1 MRVVNQR
8 ASYEYRFLEKFEAG
22 IALTG
27 PEVKS
32 VKAGKMSLREGFVR
46 VREGEAWLHN
56 VYINPYSFADNRSY
70 DPRRRRKL
78 LLHKN
83 ELLKLEQQ
91 TREGGLTV
99 VPVSCYTK
107 GNKIKLEVALARGKK
122 RYEKREAKKRKDL
135 EREVE
140 QELRHKGT

>member
-8 ASYEYRFLEKFEAG
+8 AAYEYRFLEKFEAG

-70 DPRRRRKL
+70 DPRRERKL

-91 TREGGLTV
+91 TREKGLTV

-122 RYEKREAKKRKDL
+122 RYEKREAKKKKDL
-135 EREVE
+135 EREVG
-140 QELRHKGT
+140 QELRHRGT